1 MNYIEKLVKLINKK
15 KSSLKK
21 IKEEL
26 KTINDKNYNQFLSIN
41 NNLIN
46 SFITINEEY
55 NYKIIRKYEFNNIQ
69 KLDNSLIELF
79 NYENEE
85 TNEKEYVNNKLK
97 LLIFYYLEKDDNYI
111 LEDYEYV
118 NNKLNNYSC
127 IDIDNKDS
135 YNVIFKN
142 KSKKTKDED
151 NNLLNVKLDYFDEEF
166 NLLNIFHKDNKND
179 FGEYLKKIWIE
190 NCNSKEHNLFE
201 PLIKSLIIKI
211 KLINFINNKS
221 KIKNSFNHN
230 IKKDL
235 TLDDEFKF
243 IIGDLNIFNNNNNNL
258 KYIFKFYKL
267 LLVFI
272 CKLENTNISIDQQML
287 LKYDIEIINEVNNG
301 NCNTINSFVKNVEN
315 SLQLIYMNENDSNY
329 YKKLTNNLKNNNIIF
344 SLKIILFSDYFE
356 YILNKNYYDI
366 IDNNNYENYLHNMN
380 KIKDIIEILVPNN
393 FKENDLKNYSKL
405 KVLLDFVEISNLFN
419 YIPVCKLN

>member
-21 IKEEL
+21 LKEEL

-41 NNLIN
+41 KNLIN

-69 KLDNSLIELF
+69 KSDNSLIELF

-85 TNEKEYVNNKLK
+85 SNEKEYVNHKLK
-97 LLIFYYLEKDDNYI
+97 LLIFYYLDKDDNYV
-111 LEDYEYV
+111 LEDYEYI

-127 IDIDNKDS
+127 NDIDNKDS
-135 YNVIFKN
+135 YNVIFRN

-179 FGEYLKKIWIE
+179 FGDYLKKLWID

-211 KLINFINNKS
+211 KLIDFINDKS
-221 KIKNSFNHN
+221 KVKNSFNYD

-243 IIGDLNIFNNNNNNL
+243 IIGDLNINNRNNNL

-287 LKYDIEIINEVNNG
+287 LKYDVEINNEVNHT
-301 NCNTINSFVKNVEN
+301 NTINSFINNVEN

-329 YKKLTNNLKNNNIIF
+329 YKKLTNNLKNNNFIF

-366 IDNNNYENYLHNMN
+366 IDNKNYGNYLTNMN

-405 KVLLDFVEISNLFN
+405 KVLLDFIEISNLFN
-419 YIPVCKLN
+419 YIPVYKLN